1 MQCLE
6 CKEKE
11 DVVLIPVYKRDWI
24 FCNVCGSATSWKEKN
39 NKILSLLP
47 YDFLKRKHNEENIY
61 DYFETPEH
69 QEVSKNNYEAF
80 CSLFLKHLIGLE
92 TKNIIDISGGSGHF
106 LKLFKAKYALLTE
119 INDKAINFA
128 KRHLHL
134 NAIKFNF
141 NHQKIDE
148 LINMHE
154 GEKKFDLV
162 FLNACTMFC
171 KDLEG
176 FMHSLKQILN
186 EDAIII
192 VHANVQPTV
201 GVVVRTQFDDHSYL
215 VLRQKQRL
223 RRYFENHFTLL
234 EEARYEDL
242 YPQYVTSHDLNPLTR
257 LLKIFY
263 TEKAITKLIQNKK
276 SIPSFR
282 YKDRHVFYQVYKFNS
297 EV

>member
-24 FCNVCGSATSWKEKN
+24 FCNACGSATSVREKKN
-39 NKILSLLP
+39 IIFSLLN
-47 YDFLKRKHNEENIY
+47 YEFLKRKHNEEDIY
-61 DYFETPEH
+61 DYFESPEH
-69 QEVSKNNYEAF
+69 QKVSQKNYDNF
-80 CSLFLKHLIGLE
+80 CALFSKYLTGLE

-106 LKLFKAKYALLTE
+106 LKLYKSKYSLLTE

-128 KRHLHL
+128 KRQLNL
-134 NAIKFNF
+134 NALKFNF
-141 NHQKIDE
+141 NQQRIDE
-148 LINMHE
+148 LINVHE
-154 GEKKFDLV
+154 AEKKFDLV

-171 KDLEG
+171 EDMKG
-176 FMHSLKQILN
+176 FIDSLKSILN
-186 EDAIII
+186 EDATII

-215 VLRQKQRL
+215 VLRQKIRL
-223 RRYFENHFTLL
+223 RRYFENQFTLL
-234 EEARYEDL
+234 EEATYEDL

-263 TEKAITKLIQNKK
+263 TEKAIMKLVQDK
-276 SIPSFR
+276 SSNPSFR
-282 YKDRHVFYQVYKFNS
+282 YKDRHVFYQVYKYNLA
-297 EV
+297 V